1 MFYEEEEGEGR
12 EVREGGTSERER
24 ATILSIERERL
35 PVLHRYEEEEEEG
48 EGREVWRNQKTEQET
63 ILSIKA
69 AFPTSKGGFF
79 FCNSVIISADIR
91 TQKMWVRSGGE
102 R

>member
-1 MFYEEEEGEGR
+1 M
-12 EVREGGTSERER
+12 
-24 ATILSIERERL
+24 SIERERL

-79 FCNSVIISADIR
+79 FL
-91 TQKMWVRSGGE
+91 
-102 R
+102 

>member
-1 MFYEEEEGEGR
+1 
-12 EVREGGTSERER
+12 
-24 ATILSIERERL
+24 LSIERERL
-35 PVLHRYEEEEEEG
+35 PVLYRYEEEEEEG

-79 FCNSVIISADIR
+79 FL
-91 TQKMWVRSGGE
+91 
-102 R
+102 

>member
-1 MFYEEEEGEGR
+1 LEEPKNRPREE
-12 EVREGGTSERER
+12 GTSERER

-79 FCNSVIISADIR
+79 FCNSVSYF
-91 TQKMWVRSGGE
+91 G
-102 R
+102 